1 MNKEEIIEFLDN
13 PQTMDHLKKLE
24 TEEEMVSYLHENG
37 IDISLEKA
45 SELIKIFR
53 LYKEKNGEIS
63 EKDLEGITGG
73 RSISKITTGVILGT
87 IALTA
92 GGKFVYDVAKEY
104 DKESG
109 GKLTATLDNAKLA
122 VGNTVNHVKYIG
134 KEIKPRAESAYKDI
148 VKKTAKDLI

>member
-1 MNKEEIIEFLDN
+1 
-13 PQTMDHLKKLE
+13 
-24 TEEEMVSYLHENG
+24 MVDG
-37 IDISLEKA
+37 Q
-45 SELIKIFR
+45 
-53 LYKEKNGEIS
+53 EIS
-63 EKDLEGITGG
+63 EEDLEGITGG
-73 RSISKITTGVILGT
+73 RSIAKITTGVILGT

-122 VGNTVNHVKYIG
+122 VENTVDHVKYIG

-148 VKKTAKDLI
+148 VKKTAKALK